1 MTPPPSDLMVEYHWC
16 EGTIP
21 PPDYYEYTI
30 RIGPGPQGV
39 VLFRPDYPSHDPPEW
54 AVPFEVTTADQAALR
69 QELATAGLLSG
80 RPWPSR
86 EDHAVGGGLERVTV
100 TQAGRPVS
108 VPWRPAE
115 PERLAPLYHFLRSL
129 VPEPL
134 WRDLRARHEAYGRMS

>member
-1 MTPPPSDLMVEYHWC
+1 MTEQPPDLMVEYEWC

-30 RIGPGPQGV
+30 RIGPGPHGV

-54 AVPFEVTTADQAALR
+54 AVPFDVTADELSALWA
-69 QELATAGLLSG
+69 ELAAAGLLSG
-80 RPWPSR
+80 RSWPAR
-86 EDHAVGGGLERVTV
+86 EDHAVGGSLERVTV
-100 TQAGRPVS
+100 AQAGRPVT

-115 PERLAPLYHFLRSL
+115 PERLAPLYRFLRSL

-134 WRDLRARHEAYGRMS
+134 WRDLRARHEAYGRTS